1 MLRPIHIA
9 LALLPAAGGA
19 MAATAAQPFA
29 APAAAGL
36 GTASGSTGLG
46 QVTAALGAVLIAI
59 FALAWIARRLRG
71 VAQRGA
77 GSIEV
82 LADVALGQKERAVLV
97 KVGRAR
103 LLIGVAPG
111 QVRTLHVLGAEE
123 LEPAVPVKP
132 DAVPERPGFSAL
144 LVKSLGR

>member
-1 MLRPIHIA
+1 MSRRLPLA

-19 MAATAAQPFA
+19 ITATGAQPFA

-36 GTASGSTGLG
+36 ATATGSTGIG

-71 VAQRGA
+71 VTQRGA

-82 LADVALGQKERAVLV
+82 LGDVALGQKERAVLV

-111 QVRTLHVLGAEE
+111 QVRTLHVLAAEE
-123 LEPAVPVKP
+123 LEPGVPAASEAGP
-132 DAVPERPGFSAL
+132 PRPGFSAL
-144 LVKSLGR
+144 LMKSLGR